1 MPLKTKSFCLT
12 LFILVFVSA
21 CSTSPTGRSQVLL
34 FSDSQL
40 TQMSEQAFN
49 SMKSEIKIS
58 NKRVENNYVLCIAN
72 HITQQLPESVVSGDW
87 EVVVFDDPQA
97 NAFAMPG
104 GKIGVYTGLLNVAS
118 NQHQLAA
125 VIGHEVGHVIAQH
138 GNERMSRSAL
148 ISAGAQATSA
158 ALDAYQIESK
168 AAIMQAFGIGAQYLG
183 ILPFSREHESES
195 DIIGLELMAKAG
207 FDPRESVQLWLNMS
221 AANEGKAPPEWASTH
236 PSSETRI
243 KQLNASMPSA
253 LALYQKAS
261 HKPDCQP

>member
-1 MPLKTKSFCLT
+1 MLSKFKHLAVFTGIT
-12 LFILVFVSA
+12 LLITA
-21 CSTSPTGRSQVLL
+21 CATSPTGRSQLLL
-34 FSDSQL
+34 FSDTQL
-40 TQMSEQAFN
+40 TQMSEQAFT

-58 NKRVENNYVLCIAN
+58 NKRVENNYVLCIAE
-72 HITQQLPESVVSGDW
+72 HITKQLPDSVFSGDW

-104 GKIGVYTGLLNVAS
+104 GKIGVYTGLLDVAS
-118 NQHQLAA
+118 NQHQVAA

-158 ALDAYQIESK
+158 ALDAYEIENK
-168 AAIMQAFGIGAQYLG
+168 ATIMQAFGIGAQYLG

-195 DIIGLELMAKAG
+195 DLIGLDLMAKAG
-207 FDPRESVQLWLNMS
+207 FDPRESVQLWINMS
-221 AANEGKAPPEWASTH
+221 AVNEGKAPPEWASTH

-243 KQLNASMPSA
+243 SQLNANMNSA
-253 LALYQKAS
+253 LKTYQAAET
-261 HKPDCQP
+261 KPECQ

>member
-1 MPLKTKSFCLT
+1 MLSKIKHLT
-12 LFILVFVSA
+12 LGIFAFIILSA
-21 CSTSPTGRSQVLL
+21 CSTSPTGRSQILL
-34 FSDSQL
+34 FSDNQL
-40 TQMSEQAFN
+40 SQMSEQTFN
-49 SMKSEIKIS
+49 AMKSEIKIS
-58 NKRVENNYVLCIAN
+58 NKSIENNYVICIAK
-72 HITQQLPESVVSGDW
+72 HITQQLPDSVFSGNW

-104 GKIGVYTGLLNVAS
+104 GKIGVYTGLLEVAS
-118 NQHQLAA
+118 NQHQVAA

-158 ALDAYQIESK
+158 ALDAYNVENK
-168 AAIMQAFGIGAQYLG
+168 ATIMQAFGIGAQYLG

-195 DIIGLELMAKAG
+195 DLIGLELMARAG
-207 FDPRESVQLWLNMS
+207 FDPRESVQLWINMS

-243 KQLNASMPSA
+243 RQLNANMSSA
-253 LALYQKAS
+253 LSIYDEVS
-261 HKPDCQP
+261 NKPTCK